1 MHTHLLQRVDLLIL
15 PVFQGLALGQQRLP
29 FLFHPHHFVL
39 QSAPFVV
46 QVPDCSFLGHLS
58 GLQAA
63 DLAYDRT
70 QSRDV
75 REMQWPDHHIGD
87 MLIRYEVITTS
98 LALILLS
105 LQFWKSAAAEKPD

>member
-15 PVFQGLALGQQRLP
+15 PVLQGLALGQQRLP

-39 QSAPFVV
+39 QSAAFVI

-70 QSRDV
+70 RPRDV
-75 REMQWPDHHIGD
+75 REMQW
-87 MLIRYEVITTS
+87 YEVITTL
-98 LALILLS
+98 LASVPLS